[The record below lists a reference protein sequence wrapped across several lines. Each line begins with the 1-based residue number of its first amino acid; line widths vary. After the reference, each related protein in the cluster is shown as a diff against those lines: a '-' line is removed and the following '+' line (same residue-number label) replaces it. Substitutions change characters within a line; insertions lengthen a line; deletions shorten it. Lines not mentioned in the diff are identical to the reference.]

1 MTRSKEQT
9 VKEMARAIKEICV
22 TIDYG
27 ECPAYCE
34 LFDDE
39 KGCLLSGDDPSYW
52 EIGEMP

>member
-1 MTRSKEQT
+1 MNRSKEQT

-27 ECPAYCE
+27 ECPACCE
-34 LFDDE
+34 LFDDD